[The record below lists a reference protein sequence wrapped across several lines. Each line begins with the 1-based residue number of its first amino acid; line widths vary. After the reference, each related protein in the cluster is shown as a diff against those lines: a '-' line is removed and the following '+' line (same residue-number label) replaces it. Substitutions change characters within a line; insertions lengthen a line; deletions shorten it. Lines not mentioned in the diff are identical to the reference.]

1 MKAGLNVND
10 INTLK
15 RGLEQG
21 LSTEE
26 IARICRVDPVVMKRY
41 ADSLKPKRKKATD
54 VNQD

>member
-1 MKAGLNVND
+1 MKSGLNVND

-21 LSTEE
+21 LSTDE